1 MGHPVV
7 NLASR
12 GWSDLRISAFPFLPR
27 FFPII
32 TVALV
37 TLATSSGAAHA
48 QASADKW
55 HRLAALQPGTHIHIS
70 SDKKSRTCFFASADD
85 ATLVCSRKNSG
96 GTQYSFA
103 RADVRTVKLTRY
115 SLSTIAGIG
124 IGAGAGFGI
133 GAAIAPAVA
142 PKSNS
147 GLDFSGLD
155 REAITILGGAFGL
168 IAGGAIGGP
177 TDFLRG
183 PTLYRRAGL

>member
-12 GWSDLRISAFPFLPR
+12 GWSDLRIPAFPLLPR
-27 FFPII
+27 FSPILI
-32 TVALV
+32 VALFAL
-37 TLATSSGAAHA
+37 TANSGSAHA
-48 QASADKW
+48 QADPW
-55 HRLAALQPGTHIHIS
+55 HHLSALQPGTHIHIS

-85 ATLVCSRKNSG
+85 ATLVCSGKHSG
-96 GTQYSFA
+96 GPQYTFA
-103 RADVRTVKLTRY
+103 RAEVRTVKLTRY
-115 SLSTIAGIG
+115 TLSTIAGIG
-124 IGAGAGFGI
+124 IGAGVGFGI
-133 GAAIAPAVA
+133 GAAVAPAAA

-155 REAITILGGAFGL
+155 RDAITILGGAFGL

-183 PTLYRRAGL
+183 PTLYRRPGL